1 MKMALHKDDV
11 VLVTVP
17 FVPEKIIIN
26 PESETPSVFEVNFY
40 RVVRFCNFTR
50 SSSKTPFV
58 ILLCIDNQ
66 HCSLG

>member
-26 PESETPSVFEVNFY
+26 PETPLIDFY
-40 RVVRFCNFTR
+40 RVLRFGNFAR

>member
-17 FVPEKIIIN
+17 FVPKKIIIN
-26 PESETPSVFEVNFY
+26 PETPSVFEVDFY